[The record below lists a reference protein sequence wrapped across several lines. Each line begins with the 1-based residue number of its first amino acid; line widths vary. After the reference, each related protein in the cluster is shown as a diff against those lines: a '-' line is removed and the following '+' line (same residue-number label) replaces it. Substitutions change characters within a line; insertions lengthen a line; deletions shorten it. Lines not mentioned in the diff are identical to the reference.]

1 MNESIKPFDHE
12 VAWISHKTGDK
23 CSCCDAEIISG
34 DLIQANAK
42 DGLRCVRCAG
52 YTDLCFLPAG
62 DPKLTRLAT
71 SLSSR
76 VVVVVKWSRAR
87 KRHERQGIL
96 VDERAYGAAV
106 EQAEADATA
115 RPKSRPFRVI
125 EMDGEKLLW
134 KQP

>member
-1 MNESIKPFDHE
+1 VNESIRPFDHE
-12 VAWISHKTGDK
+12 VAWISHKSGDK
-23 CSCCDAEIISG
+23 CSRCDAEITAG
-34 DLIQANAK
+34 DIIQANAK

-52 YTDLCFLPAG
+52 YTDLCFLPSG

-87 KRHERQGIL
+87 ERHERQGIL
-96 VDERAYGAAV
+96 VDDQAYEAAV
-106 EQAEADATA
+106 QRAEADSSSL
-115 RPKSRPFRVI
+115 KSSPFRVI

-134 KQP
+134 KQS